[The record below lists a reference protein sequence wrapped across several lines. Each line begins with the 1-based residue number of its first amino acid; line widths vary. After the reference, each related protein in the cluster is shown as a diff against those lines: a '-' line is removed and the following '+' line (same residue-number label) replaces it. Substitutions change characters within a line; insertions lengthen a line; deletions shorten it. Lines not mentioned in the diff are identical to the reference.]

1 MGDVLRAI
9 DANANRASEGLRTLE
24 DVARFVLNREDLSRE
39 AKGLRHEL
47 RGLLAG
53 VEGLAWHRDTT
64 GDVGT
69 GIRTVREGQRE
80 DVAGIAEAA
89 GYRVAEA
96 LRVIEEFGKLV
107 GEREGCEELAG
118 GAEGLRYRVYELQR
132 KVVVALGSGRG
143 CQWGVCLLLTES
155 ACLRPWRE
163 VLGEAVA
170 AGVDC
175 VQVREKGMNDRAL
188 LERVREVVGVA
199 RPAGAAVVVNDRA
212 DVALA
217 AGADGVHLGQGD
229 LSVGDVR
236 RMAGRRLVVGVST
249 SRVEEAREAEDEGA
263 DYVGLGPMFVSMTK
277 AKPVVAGP
285 GYLRAYL
292 EAGRLPHLAIGGITA
307 GNVGELVAAGALG
320 VAVCAAIAGADEP
333 GAAAR
338 GLVEAFRGAS

>member
-1 MGDVLRAI
+1 M
-9 DANANRASEGLRTLE
+9 GLR
-24 DVARFVLNREDLSRE
+24 F
-39 AKGLRHEL
+39 
-47 RGLLAG
+47 
-53 VEGLAWHRDTT
+53 
-64 GDVGT
+64 
-69 GIRTVREGQRE
+69 
-80 DVAGIAEAA
+80 
-89 GYRVAEA
+89 
-96 LRVIEEFGKLV
+96 
-107 GEREGCEELAG
+107 
-118 GAEGLRYRVYELQR
+118 RVYELQR

-143 CQWGVCLLLTES
+143 RQWGVCLLLTES

-199 RPAGAAVVVNDRA
+199 RPAGAAVVVNDRV

-263 DYVGLGPMFVSMTK
+263 DYVGLGPMFVSTTK

-320 VAVCAAIAGADEP
+320 VAVCAAIAGAEEP
-333 GAAAR
+333 GATAR
-338 GLVEAFRGAS
+338 GLVEAIRGAS